1 MGTVRIRRGI
11 SKEDSLSTLLFV
23 LALTPMSLVLR
34 EVKTGYQLGDLQGKV
49 NHLLF
54 IDDLKLYGQKEKQTD
69 TLVNTALIFNE
80 DFGME
85 LGISKCPT
93 LIMKR
98 DIISKSKDMQLTNDE
113 FIKLRLKRERDT
125 YT

>member
-1 MGTVRIRRGI
+1 
-11 SKEDSLSTLLFV
+11 
-23 LALTPMSLVLR
+23 
-34 EVKTGYQLGDLQGKV
+34 
-49 NHLLF
+49 
-54 IDDLKLYGQKEKQTD
+54 
-69 TLVNTALIFNE
+69 
-80 DFGME
+80 ME

-113 FIKLRLKRERDT
+113 FIKLRLKRERNT

>member
-1 MGTVRIRRGI
+1 M
-11 SKEDSLSTLLFV
+11 
-23 LALTPMSLVLR
+23 
-34 EVKTGYQLGDLQGKV
+34 
-49 NHLLF
+49 N
-54 IDDLKLYGQKEKQTD
+54 DLKLYGQKEKQTD

-113 FIKLRLKRERDT
+113 FIKLRLKRERNT

>member
-11 SKEDSLSTLLFV
+11 FKEDSLSTLLFV

-34 EVKTGYQLGDLQGKV
+34 EVKTVYQLGDLQGKV

-54 IDDLKLYGQKEKQTD
+54 IDDLKLYGQKEKQID

-85 LGISKCPT
+85 LGISKCPA

-98 DIISKSKDMQLTNDE
+98 DVISKSKGMQLTNDE
-113 FIKLRLKRERDT
+113 FIKLILKRERDT

>member
-1 MGTVRIRRGI
+1 M
-11 SKEDSLSTLLFV
+11 
-23 LALTPMSLVLR
+23 
-34 EVKTGYQLGDLQGKV
+34 
-49 NHLLF
+49 
-54 IDDLKLYGQKEKQTD
+54 
-69 TLVNTALIFNE
+69 

-113 FIKLRLKRERDT
+113 FIKLRLKRERNT